1 MNEEDL
7 YIVPQWFKHLV
18 CLLIELKMGKTTMS
32 LEVFQYF
39 QPLVNKVSMNDF
51 PRYKPFCERLWSPKK
66 EVIEFCIKVAKLV
79 FRKIEDNKLLLN
91 GNWEELI
98 YECEK
103 EAEKVAYGKES
114 IDPHSQQAM
123 VR

>member
-1 MNEEDL
+1 MT
-7 YIVPQWFKHLV
+7 V
-18 CLLIELKMGKTTMS
+18 
-32 LEVFQYF
+32 
-39 QPLVNKVSMNDF
+39 
-51 PRYKPFCERLWSPKK
+51 
-66 EVIEFCIKVAKLV
+66 
-79 FRKIEDNKLLLN
+79 
-91 GNWEELI
+91 EELI